1 MSAGSAPLVS
11 ILIPAF
17 NREREIEETVRSAL
31 AQTVR
36 DIEVVVVDNASTD
49 GTWAICERL
58 AAEDGRLRLFR
69 NDANIG
75 PVNNWRRC
83 VAEARA
89 PVSKILFSDDRL
101 EPAYLERTL
110 PRLQGRVAFVFTPA
124 RLMDEA
130 GAPHDTIHQYFVDT
144 FPADTFVVEYLSN
157 FGGLPVSPCA
167 ALFRTADLRD
177 GIVSDLG
184 PGPGGSSAAD
194 FEAHGAGPD
203 CLIYLIA
210 ASRYP
215 YVAYVGE
222 PLVSFRRGGITSDLV
237 ASGRFFAC
245 YHHALMWFMK
255 SPMAPSPA
263 RLAAA
268 ALWRQEVRVAR
279 RVIPY
284 EDHLR
289 AYGVEPVR

>member
-1 MSAGSAPLVS
+1 MSAATPSPLVS
-11 ILIPAF
+11 ILIPAY

-31 AQTVR
+31 AQTVL

-49 GTWAICERL
+49 GTWAICQRL
-58 AAEDGRLRLFR
+58 AEEDGRLRLFR

-89 PVSKILFSDDRL
+89 PVAKILFSDDRL
-101 EPAYLERTL
+101 EPTYLERTL

-124 RLMDEA
+124 KLVDEA
-130 GAPHDTIHQYFVDT
+130 GASHGTIHQYFVDT
-144 FPADTFVVEYLSN
+144 FPSDTFVFEYLSN

-177 GIVSDLG
+177 GIISDLG
-184 PGPGGSSAAD
+184 PGPGGDSASD
-194 FEAHGAGPD
+194 FDAHGAGPD

-215 YVAYVGE
+215 YVVHVAE
-222 PLVSFRRGGITSDLV
+222 PLVTFRRGGITSDLI

-268 ALWRQEVRVAR
+268 ALWRQEVRNAR

-284 EDHLR
+284 EDYLR
-289 AYGVEPVR
+289 AYGVDV